1 MKKGWRVILGVV
13 LVALILGG
21 ACIAVGLLT
30 GADTARVT
38 QNLEEH
44 MHVTTYVQTVLSQA
58 TDLWHRMLTPFGIF

>member
-1 MKKGWRVILGVV
+1 MKKGWRVILAVV

-21 ACIAVGLLT
+21 ACIAVGILT

-44 MHVTTYVQTVLSQA
+44 MHVTTYAQMVITQA
-58 TDLWHRMLTPFGIF
+58 QEVWTHITGIFGR